1 MREILFRGKAIN
13 RDEGYHRTEYQNG
26 EWVYG
31 LVTKLYD
38 EQFKNL
44 PAEMTNTNGISGIKI
59 DYKTIGQYT
68 GMKDKNGK
76 KIFEGD
82 IVRNK
87 NKYFQF
93 VGIVKYQNGQ
103 FLVDW
108 KLHQRISEKVISST
122 VTHHLGN
129 VDEVIGNIFDNQ
141 QLLKQGGIKYVTQ
154 NLKYVPQAGKAHTV
168 AGELLRA
175 TARIYNRYY
184 NDGDMI
190 NKGYGKETCN
200 KPAHYLWTM
209 AGAKVKKIIDKMK
222 DSDYDYEE
230 HLEMLITEVVNYIK
244 LYPELETVYNGWDSF
259 IDEDWESDWIEDNKE
274 RMYAE

>member
-13 RDEGYHRTEYQNG
+13 RDEGCHRTDYQNG

-38 EQFKNL
+38 EQFKKL
-44 PAEMTNTNGISGIKI
+44 PAEMTNTNGISGIEI

-68 GMKDKNGK
+68 NMLDKNGK

-108 KLHQRISEKVISST
+108 KLHQRISGKVISST

-129 VDEVIGNIFDNQ
+129 ADEIIGNIFDNQ
-141 QLLKQGGIKYVTQ
+141 KLLKE
-154 NLKYVPQAGKAHTV
+154 
-168 AGELLRA
+168 GE
-175 TARIYNRYY
+175 
-184 NDGDMI
+184 
-190 NKGYGKETCN
+190 
-200 KPAHYLWTM
+200 
-209 AGAKVKKIIDKMK
+209 
-222 DSDYDYEE
+222 
-230 HLEMLITEVVNYIK
+230 
-244 LYPELETVYNGWDSF
+244 
-259 IDEDWESDWIEDNKE
+259 
-274 RMYAE
+274 